1 MRSMMN
7 QRRASSGRGLVAV
20 VVLGLLAQGCA
31 STYWRL
37 GFKDEFEGVQLVD
50 GERVPIPMEPYPYF
64 RGTLTDAIFVAAAF
78 RDVLVRDEHAD
89 LLASFIVAP
98 LALVDLPLSGVLDT
112 VLLPRDYVAHRRYA
126 QAMAAHRLRV
136 EELERRLSREGVHG
150 AP

>member
-1 MRSMMN
+1 LQSMMN

-37 GFKDEFEGVQLVD
+37 GFKEFEGVQLVD
-50 GERVPIPMEPYPYF
+50 GERVPIPMKPYPYF

-136 EELERRLSREGVHG
+136 EEMERRLSREGVHG